1 VTRCVMVVEDD
12 DSVVRLLSCLL
23 TDEGFQPVAARTG
36 EDALAMFDRVGAELV
51 LLDLRL
57 PGLPGTEVLR
67 QLRRKS
73 DIPVIIVTGKSG
85 DVDRIVGLEMG
96 ADDYVIKPFSPR
108 ELLARIRAVLRR
120 QRPEALEAMDEVV
133 LASGPVRMDVD
144 RHVVTVR
151 GAPVKVPLKEFDLLQ
166 ILLRNAGLVLTRMR
180 LIDVV
185 WGTTYVGDTKTLDV
199 HIRRLRAKI
208 EPVPKKPRHIIT
220 VRGLGYKF
228 EAGDSDVRQM

>member
-1 VTRCVMVVEDD
+1 VTTCVMVVEDD

-23 TDEGFQPVAARTG
+23 TDEGFQPVVARTG

-144 RHVVTVR
+144 RHVVTVC

-180 LIDVV
+180 LIEVV

-208 EPVPKKPRHIIT
+208 EPVPKKPRHLIT

>member
-1 VTRCVMVVEDD
+1 MVVEDD